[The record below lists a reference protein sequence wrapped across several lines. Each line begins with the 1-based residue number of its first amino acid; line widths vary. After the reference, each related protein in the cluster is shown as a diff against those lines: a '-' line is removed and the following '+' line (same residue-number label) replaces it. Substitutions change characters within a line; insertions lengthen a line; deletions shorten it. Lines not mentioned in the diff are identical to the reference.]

1 MNFTH
6 IDMFEAID
14 SNTFPT
20 RLFFPDSN
28 DVRIYKAV
36 SGNGASDVYVD
47 VSPIQITVG
56 GAGQGVYY
64 VDVYAY
70 ADLTAATGNAL
81 VEGVHLFAVQ
91 PNTGTEEEG
100 YAIRIVSRTST
111 LIAEVEDVTA
121 SATGKKNSVL
131 GRLYTVE
138 KNQTD
143 VLMPR
148 LRRALGLLGEYQ
160 VADAFV
166 YDDDG
171 NITKCRIRIFSG
183 QSPADSAPVWLDT
196 DNETDPVNTAVQT
209 SSGEIARYEINATNS
224 LPRNLR
230 TKFMQDFE
238 PTQTISDENYGKA
251 GNDDGTTGN
260 NNGSVL

>member
-1 MNFTH
+1 MKIGTMTIYAGDSVKLYFNNNTAVNKY
-6 IDMFEAID
+6 DG
-14 SNTFPT
+14 SNTIGSLSTSQISSSGIYVGTFTSVPADAGDT
-20 RLFFPDSN
+20 YFFTQ
-28 DVRIYKAV
+28 
-36 SGNGASDVYVD
+36 GNGDTD
-47 VSPIQITVG
+47 
-56 GAGQGVYY
+56 
-64 VDVYAY
+64 
-70 ADLTAATGNAL
+70 
-81 VEGVHLFAVQ
+81 
-91 PNTGTEEEG
+91 EG
-100 YAIRIVSRTST
+100 YVVNVTSKSEILMT
-111 LIAEVEDVTA
+111 EVVDGGLAVVPD
-121 SATGKKNSVL
+121 SVL
-131 GRLYTVE
+131 GRLYTIE

-238 PTQTISDENYGKA
+238 PTQTPSDEPYGSN
-251 GNDDGTTGN
+251 GSNSGT

>member
-20 RLFFPDSN
+20 RLFFPDSSN
-28 DVRIYKAV
+28 VRIYKAV
-36 SGNGASDVYVD
+36 SGSGASDVYVD
-47 VSPIQITVG
+47 ATPIQITAG

-81 VEGVHLFAVQ
+81 LEGVHLFAVQ
-91 PNTGTEEEG
+91 PSTGTEEEG
-100 YAIRIVSRTST
+100 YAIRIVSRTAT
-111 LIAEVEDVTA
+111 LTAEIADTLLNVT
-121 SATGKKNSVL
+121 GKNSVL

-183 QSPADSAPVWLDT
+183 QSQADSAPVWLDT
-196 DNETDPVNTAVQT
+196 DNETDDVPAAVQT

-238 PTQTISDENYGKA
+238 PTQTPSDEPYGSN
-251 GNDDGTTGN
+251 GSNSGT

>member
-1 MNFTH
+1 MTLYAGDSMKLYFNNNTAVNQYTDGVADGTLDITEIDTNTGIYVGEFTTVTG
-6 IDMFEAID
+6 DAGKTYLFTQGNANTDEAYVINVTSKTEILNTAVID
-14 SNTFPT
+14 SGLT
-20 RLFFPDSN
+20 
-28 DVRIYKAV
+28 VV
-36 SGNGASDVYVD
+36 SD
-47 VSPIQITVG
+47 
-56 GAGQGVYY
+56 
-64 VDVYAY
+64 
-70 ADLTAATGNAL
+70 
-81 VEGVHLFAVQ
+81 
-91 PNTGTEEEG
+91 
-100 YAIRIVSRTST
+100 
-111 LIAEVEDVTA
+111 
-121 SATGKKNSVL
+121 SVL
-131 GRLYTVE
+131 GRLYTIE
-138 KNQTD
+138 RNQTD

-183 QSPADSAPVWLDT
+183 QSQADSAPVWLDT
-196 DNETDPVNTAVQT
+196 DNETDPVNAAVQT

-238 PTQTISDENYGKA
+238 PAQTISDENYGKA
-251 GNDDGTTGN
+251 GNDDGTTGS